1 MLELGKLIVAFEL
14 PFAAFFAAVGFVH
27 GTKRLFRRYKRFSL
41 RELLILITVLALLL
55 GTIHALIT
63 VGRHF

>member
-14 PFAAFFAAVGFVH
+14 PFAAFFAAVGFAQ

-41 RELLILITVLALLL
+41 RELLILTTVLALLL
-55 GTIHALIT
+55 GTIDTLIMF
-63 VGRHF
+63 GRHF